1 MKAKRRERRTKAEIA
16 ADARRTGRPTHG
28 GPRTVAVLVRVTP
41 DERSRLDAD
50 AQVARLSVPDLLMR
64 PWRKVGRRAGR

>member
-1 MKAKRRERRTKAEIA
+1 MKATRRERRTKAEIA

-41 DERSRLDAD
+41 DERRRLDAD